1 MKIENIFLNVSKR
14 SFKMNNRALKIALDL
29 YERNFV
35 TVNNLDHLTYTEE
48 YVNGFI
54 GDIPTF
60 QNNYTVYKTQCV
72 DYTNKLLILFDRI
85 KGNFKLI
92 TPSFFNKNDTI
103 RIYWKI
109 LNNVS
114 FLKHFLEMQFKFRK
128 VFEKKIQMFEKEI
141 QHEIGKKY
149 IPLENI
155 GCLKSRIT
163 KSGHT

>member
-60 QNNYTVYKTQCV
+60 QNNDTVYKTQCV
-72 DYTNKLLILFDRI
+72 DYTKKLLILFDRI

-103 RIYWKI
+103 GIYWKI

-114 FLKHFLEMQFKFRK
+114 FLKPF
-128 VFEKKIQMFEKEI
+128 
-141 QHEIGKKY
+141 
-149 IPLENI
+149 
-155 GCLKSRIT
+155 
-163 KSGHT
+163 